1 MENVPICI
9 LVISLDVKIVMK
21 KNNARFTS
29 KLFFKYF
36 FFNLLVYTFMRLNQ
50 NYNVV
55 QFRIGV
61 IFKNY
66 IK

>member
-1 MENVPICI
+1 MHGLQVN
-9 LVISLDVKIVMK
+9 
-21 KNNARFTS
+21 
-29 KLFFKYF
+29 YF
-36 FFNLLVYTFMRLNQ
+36 SSIFFNLLVYTFMRLNQ

-61 IFKNY
+61 IFKNN